1 VLLGYLSSPRPG
13 HTTRAAIAALAL
25 ALAGFLAWSM
35 WPTTVLEIR
44 EGDGGRLL
52 RQVPVE
58 PGEMITYSY
67 RHSVQKTR
75 VDEMLEVASDHL
87 VVRATIFDVYGAG
100 LPSDIPDGDP
110 SIDPETGK
118 FRILNMSR
126 VLPSWPVRVAFT
138 AEQTL
143 EIGGT
148 EFRLD
153 SLASPTTLL
162 VIDVASPPRLF
173 GLLR

>member
-1 VLLGYLSSPRPG
+1 VL
-13 HTTRAAIAALAL
+13 IAALAL
-25 ALAGFLAWSM
+25 ALAGLLAWSL
-35 WPTTVLEIR
+35 WPVTVLEIR

-52 RQVPVE
+52 RQTPVDL
-58 PGEMITYSY
+58 GEMITYSY

-75 VDEMLEVASDHL
+75 VDEVLEVASDHL

-100 LPSDIPDGDP
+100 LPSDIPDGDT

-126 VLPSWPVRVAFT
+126 VMASWLVRVAFT

-148 EFRLD
+148 ELRLD

-162 VIDVASPPRLF
+162 VVDVASRPRILA
-173 GLLR
+173 LLR